1 MYVFMV
7 SDDVIFSE
15 HRSSK
20 FHEKLDV
27 FGCHRMFGDVT
38 CTGSIMAFTS
48 SDRARN
54 NKCEDA
60 AMATIQMI
68 TALHNLALLDFLH
81 THASCAARCKHTH
94 SFYCK
99 TEMQKTKGGRK

>member
-7 SDDVIFSE
+7 SGDVIFSE

-48 SDRARN
+48 SDRARS
-54 NKCEDA
+54 NKCADA

-68 TALHNLALLDFLH
+68 TAPHNLFLLDFLH
-81 THASCAARCKHTH
+81 THTCVVGCK
-94 SFYCK
+94 
-99 TEMQKTKGGRK
+99 MQTYPFILLQNRDEEA